1 MSQELVVLARL
12 RSDLLN
18 AMFTKFP
25 LALSV
30 EKLQDSVSLAYLT
43 RDVEWLTA
51 AIKGELTNL
60 NQAGLIRSSAKGY
73 LLTDKGR
80 RDRQQVARFMDNSNT
95 TT

>member
-43 RDVEWLTA
+43 RDMEWLTA